1 MSKIKIKTKRGAVKR
16 FKKIANGYKRK
27 RAFTSHILTKM
38 KQKRKRNLRG
48 TKVVRDCDELSVA
61 RMLGDK

>member
-38 KQKRKRNLRG
+38 KQKRKRNLRSKSLVFKG
-48 TKVVRDCDELSVA
+48 ELRA
-61 RMLGDK
+61 LNLMLPN